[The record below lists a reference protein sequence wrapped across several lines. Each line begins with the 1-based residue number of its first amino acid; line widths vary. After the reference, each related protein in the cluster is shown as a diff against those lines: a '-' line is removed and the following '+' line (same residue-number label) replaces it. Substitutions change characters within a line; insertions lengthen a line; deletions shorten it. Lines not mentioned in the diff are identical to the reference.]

1 MPFFHLAFDI
11 LKALLLEQAIMKE
24 SFNVLFCNNDGAF
37 SFKCRRLPILLR
49 KHGNGREEDSSASAN
64 SVFSR
69 GQKINR
75 NSNNRQNKKN
85 ERKRVVSSTQKQQQQ
100 QFFYKTDFSHFTMFL
115 DFLFRNTHTPANHQD
130 WVHIC
135 NPRQVD
141 FHQSQDLTKY

>member
-24 SFNVLFCNNDGAF
+24 SFNVLFYNNDGAF

-49 KHGNGREEDSSASAN
+49 KHGNGREEDSSASLVSAN

-75 NSNNRQNKKN
+75 NSNNRQNKKTKGKEWLAVHKSSSSN
-85 ERKRVVSSTQKQQQQ
+85 SSTRQIFLISLCSSI
-100 QFFYKTDFSHFTMFL
+100 FFFA
-115 DFLFRNTHTPANHQD
+115 THT
-130 WVHIC
+130 
-135 NPRQVD
+135 RQ
-141 FHQSQDLTKY
+141 LTTRTGYTFVIQERWIFISHRI